1 MQMVQSNEAAAYSSR
16 GAAHNTREASTAKAF
31 ATEMVRRLID
41 RALSIHKGATEV
53 RKLIVARELLEARE
67 LTRRQ
72 AIE

>member
-1 MQMVQSNEAAAYSSR
+1 MQMVQSNEAAAYSSD
-16 GAAHNTREASTAKAF
+16 GAARFTSEALTARTF
-31 ATEMVRRLID
+31 ATEMARRVID
-41 RALSIHKGATEV
+41 RALRIHKGATEV